1 MDERIDPKPKIGELL
16 VLEGLISEE
25 QLNEAIALQSGS
37 KTYVPLGEILVGQR
51 LISRIELQ
59 QILKKNKRRLYLGEL
74 LVDAGYLDHDAVQK
88 ALEVQQI
95 ERKKLGAILVEHG
108 YITEANLIN
117 LLSTQLGI
125 PKILPSPGLIDP
137 GILKGVSKAF
147 LIKNECL
154 PAFREGEIITVI
166 MSDPLSEETIR
177 TLEAVLKGKVE
188 PAIASS
194 TEIQTGIKRVF
205 DDLRMLDIAEDRAA
219 KVYSG
224 QLSIGEAGTLDTV
237 EENISSLLDF
247 VISSAIADRA
257 TDIHIEP
264 LENMLR
270 VRYRVDG
277 VLKHKTDLPISL
289 GSTLVSRIKA
299 ICRMDI
305 DDRRKH
311 QDGRLEVQAF
321 NRRYDLR
328 VATYSSFNGE
338 SIAIRLLPNQSNL
351 LDLDMLGL
359 SPSNLHVLKQILSI
373 PAGIIMATGPNGAG
387 KSTTVYASLRF
398 LNSMDKKIVTIE
410 DPIEYKIDGVI
421 QGQLHEK
428 SGLGYKHFLRSI
440 LRQDPDVVMIGEIRD
455 KISAEAVIEMAL
467 SGHKIITTFHTED
480 TVGALLRMFGIGV
493 ESFLISSTLMAV
505 ISQRLVRVLCPLCK
519 VRYEPAEE
527 VLALF
532 DSIKPIDTG
541 VHEFYTSSGCIK
553 CDNTGFKGRTAICEL
568 LILNDPIRDAI
579 MNKMPYPTVRSIARE
594 STGFVS
600 LKEDGFYKAVKGTT
614 SLEEVLRVVPYNES
628 DALLTR
634 PSTKIVEL
642 CERGY
647 AMA

>member
-1 MDERIDPKPKIGELL
+1 MDELISSKPKIGELL
-16 VLEGLISEE
+16 VLEGLITEE
-25 QLNEAIALQSGS
+25 QLSEAIALQSGN
-37 KTYVPLGEILVGQR
+37 KTYVPLGEILVAQR

-95 ERKKLGAILVEHG
+95 ERKKLGTILVEHG

-125 PKILPSPGLIDP
+125 PKILPTPGLIDP

-147 LIKNECL
+147 LLKNECL
-154 PAFREGEIITVI
+154 PAFREGELITVI

-177 TLEAVLKGKVE
+177 TLESVLKGKVE

-194 TEIQTGIKRVF
+194 SEIQTGIKRVF

-237 EENISSLLDF
+237 EENISNLLDF

-289 GSTLVSRIKA
+289 GATLVSRIKA

-519 VRYEPAEE
+519 VRHEPPEE

-532 DSIKPIDTG
+532 DSIKPIDTDA
-541 VHEFYTSSGCIK
+541 HEFYTSTGCIK
-553 CDNTGFKGRTAICEL
+553 CDNTGYKGRTAICEL

-579 MNKMPYPTVRSIARE
+579 LNKMPYPTIRSIARE

-600 LKEDGFYKAVKGTT
+600 LKEDGFFKAVKGTT

-634 PSTKIVEL
+634 PSAKIVEL

>member
-1 MDERIDPKPKIGELL
+1 MEAIVDQQSKIGELL
-16 VLEGLISEE
+16 IQEGFVTEE

-37 KTYVPLGEILVGQR
+37 PTHVPLGEILIRQR
-51 LISRIELQ
+51 ILSRIELQ
-59 QILKKNKRRLYLGEL
+59 QILKKHKRRLFIGEL
-74 LVDAGYLDHDAVQK
+74 LVNAGYVDHDAIEK
-88 ALEVQQI
+88 ALEVQQF
-95 ERKKLGAILVEHG
+95 ERKRLGAILIEHG
-108 YITEANLIN
+108 YLTEANLIT

-125 PKILPSPGLIDP
+125 PKIIPSPGLIDP
-137 GILKGVSKAF
+137 SILKGVSKAF
-147 LIKNECL
+147 LLKNECL
-154 PAFREGEIITVI
+154 PVFREGEKITVI

-177 TLEAVLKGKVE
+177 TLESVLKGKVE

-194 TEIQTGIKRVF
+194 ADIQTGIKRVF
-205 DDLRMLDIAEDRAA
+205 DDLKMMDIVTERSA

-224 QLSIGEAGTLDTV
+224 QLSIGDVGALDSG
-237 EENISSLLDF
+237 EENVSALLDF

-257 TDIHIEP
+257 TDVHIEP

-277 VLKHKTDLPISL
+277 VLKHKTDLPLSL
-289 GSTLVSRIKA
+289 GATLVSRIKA
-299 ICRMDI
+299 ICRMEI
-305 DDRRKH
+305 DDRRRH

-338 SIAIRLLPNQSNL
+338 SISIRILPNQSNL
-351 LDLDMLGL
+351 LDLDMLGF
-359 SPSNLHVLKQILSI
+359 SPSVLGVFKQILTV
-373 PAGIIMATGPNGAG
+373 PTGIIMATGPNGAG
-387 KSTTVYASLRF
+387 KSTTIYASLRF
-398 LNSMDKKIVTIE
+398 LNALDKKIVTVE

-421 QGQLHEK
+421 QGQIHEK
-428 SGLGYKHFLRSI
+428 GGLGYKHFLRSI

-455 KISAEAVIEMAL
+455 KTSAEAVIEMAL
-467 SGHKIITTFHTED
+467 SGHKILTTFHTED

-505 ISQRLVRVLCPLCK
+505 VSQRLVRVLCPLCK
-519 VRYEPAEE
+519 VAYQPAEE
-527 VLALF
+527 TLALF
-532 DSIKPIDTG
+532 DSIRPIEPG
-541 VHEFYTSSGCIK
+541 VHEFFTSTGCIK

-579 MNKMPYPTVRSIARE
+579 LNKMPYPTIRSIARE

-600 LKEDGFYKAVKGTT
+600 LKEDGFYKTVKGIT

-642 CERGY
+642 CEQGY
-647 AMA
+647 GNA